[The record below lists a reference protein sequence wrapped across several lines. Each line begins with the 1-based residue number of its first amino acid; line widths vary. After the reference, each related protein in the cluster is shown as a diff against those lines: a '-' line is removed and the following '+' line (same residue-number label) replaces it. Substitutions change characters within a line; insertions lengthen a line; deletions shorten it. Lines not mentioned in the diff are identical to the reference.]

1 MTDPSWITA
10 CSREVAKDAQ
20 ELLDEVIPQMD
31 LLKRKIL
38 VSPYPP
44 YALNNWDHDL
54 QEQYIEQRMDV
65 ATMLVL
71 RGVLKSAKV
80 VQTDDD
86 DAIAIQADRDTVVQ
100 TRDLLM
106 KKLYGAT
113 GATPTEAVSNAMA
126 VERRPRSR
134 KTLETFKEAF
144 VKAAGT
150 TAGKAVMTLV
160 GAGLL
165 TLLYLWLH

>member
-1 MTDPSWITA
+1 MDTSWIA
-10 CSREVAKDAQ
+10 ASSREVAKDAQ

-44 YALNNWDHDL
+44 YAHHNWDHDL
-54 QEQYIEQRMDV
+54 REQYIEERMDV
-65 ATMLVL
+65 ANMLML

-106 KKLYGAT
+106 KKLYGAI
-113 GATPTEAVSNAMA
+113 GATPIEAVANAMMA
-126 VERRPRSR
+126 SERRPRRR

-150 TAGKAVMTLV
+150 TAGEAVMAGV
-160 GAGLL
+160 GAGILA
-165 TLLYLWLH
+165 LLYILFH

>member
-1 MTDPSWITA
+1 M
-10 CSREVAKDAQ
+10 
-20 ELLDEVIPQMD
+20 
-31 LLKRKIL
+31 
-38 VSPYPP
+38 
-44 YALNNWDHDL
+44 
-54 QEQYIEQRMDV
+54 
-65 ATMLVL
+65 
-71 RGVLKSAKV
+71 
-80 VQTDDD
+80 QTDDD